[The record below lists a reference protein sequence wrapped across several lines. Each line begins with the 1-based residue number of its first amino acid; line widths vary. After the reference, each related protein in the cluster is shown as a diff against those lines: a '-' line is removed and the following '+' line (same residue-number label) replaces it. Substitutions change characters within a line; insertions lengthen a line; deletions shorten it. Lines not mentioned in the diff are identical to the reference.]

1 MATFILLLTL
11 TPEGQSKAL
20 RGPEYLLEAE
30 NAIDIPGVHNL
41 GIYGVLGQYDFVALV
56 QADSNEDV
64 ARFSMELGVR
74 AGAHI
79 TTLPAVP
86 LARLEAAGGDP
97 SDALETD
104 VGISPGSA

>member
-11 TPEGQSKAL
+11 TPEGQTRTLK
-20 RGPEYLLEAE
+20 GPDHLLEAE

-104 VGISPGSA
+104 IGLSPGSA